1 MHKRIQFITHQ
12 KKQILLVN
20 FSNCPSSEIDKIAR
34 AVPEHVS
41 TQPRGSVLVLSDFTG
56 ATLEQ
61 EAIRTIKETAVFD
74 KPYVKKSALV
84 GGWNLPEV
92 LGQKLKDFSRR
103 ELRTFNRREEALKC
117 WLKSNRTRRRRL
129 AVLKIAT
136 ESRNLI
142 WRDSPSSFPWPAT
155 AELSLLRVTAT
166 FGRWE

>member
-1 MHKRIQFITHQ
+1 MHERIEFITHE
-12 KKQILLVN
+12 KKQILLVD

-84 GGWNLPEV
+84 GGWNLPEA

-103 ELRTFNRREEALKC
+103 EFRTFNRREEALK
-117 WLKSNRTRRRRL
+117 WL
-129 AVLKIAT
+129 V
-136 ESRNLI
+136 E
-142 WRDSPSSFPWPAT
+142 
-155 AELSLLRVTAT
+155 E
-166 FGRWE
+166 